1 MEHIINIKPRKAF
14 NKKFKGF
21 INSILKYK
29 KKTRKKNKGKNGKT
43 KKQNKGGR
51 QKNKIIVNVAIS
63 KENDPYITVDGVHY
77 PAVINMWD
85 DWFGSVEDF
94 MGILMDSEDVKRDP
108 KFVQNIEISYD
119 KRKGK
124 PDVQLTEYEEED
136 SDTSDDDE
144 DDEDDQD
151 DQDDENNEN

>member
-1 MEHIINIKPRKAF
+1 MEHIINIKPRRAF

-21 INSILKYK
+21 INCVLKYK
-29 KKTRKKNKGKNGKT
+29 KKTRKKNSRKNGKT

-51 QKNKIIVNVAIS
+51 QDNKIIVNVAIS

-94 MGILMDSEDVKRDP
+94 MGILMDSKDVKRDP
-108 KFVQNIEISYD
+108 KFVQNIEISYN
-119 KRKGK
+119 KKKGK
-124 PDVQLTEYEEED
+124 PDVQLTEYEDEDEDED
-136 SDTSDDDE
+136 SDTNDDE
-144 DDEDDQD
+144 D
-151 DQDDENNEN
+151 NNENENEN